1 MSWKTFK
8 EAKIA
13 AYCKAKEKGEVDPDI
28 VALVESINEN
38 PDLVSLSS
46 CSGRINLLR
55 FDIDERKSTAE
66 FFAKWHGLVE
76 KEEFEMRLY
85 SYTEKMQLW
94 FKVEPFILHVA
105 AKDLESAS
113 GFLEKIRKSGVK
125 RGGIQAISKEKVLM
139 EVQGNDYI
147 AVPTDSVEEW
157 GPLLDIANR
166 MMERNLDL
174 LGKLEKLEW

>member
-8 EAKIA
+8 EAKLA
-13 AYCKAKEKGEVDPDI
+13 AYSKAKEKGEVDSLI
-28 VALVESINEN
+28 VALVEKINMN

-66 FFAKWHGLVE
+66 FFVKWHGPVD

-94 FKVEPFILHVA
+94 FKVEPFIFHVA
-105 AKDLESAS
+105 AKDVHSAER
-113 GFLEKIRKSGVK
+113 FLEKIRKLGVK
-125 RGGIQAISKEKVLM
+125 RGGIQTMAKEKVLM
-139 EVQGNDYI
+139 EVQGNDAI
-147 AVPTDSVEEW
+147 SVPADSVEEW
-157 GPLLDIANR
+157 GPLINIANR
-166 MMERNLDL
+166 MMERNLDVL
-174 LGKLEKLEW
+174 KKLEKIKW